1 MDGGGGTYQC
11 MRILLVVSH
20 GLVEMTNELVTVFGI
35 PCLQKVY
42 DIFRLFHQLDFI
54 PPAIFIRTNH
64 HRSYCGVTLE
74 RHLGGTIHN

>member
-1 MDGGGGTYQC
+1 MGEGGRTSKC

-42 DIFRLFHQLDFI
+42 NIFRLFHQLDFI
-54 PPAIFIRTNH
+54 PPTIFIRTNH
-64 HRSYCGVTLE
+64 DRFYCGVSLE
-74 RHLGGTIHN
+74 RYLGAIVHN